1 VCSLWAQKGE
11 VTAAD
16 TRFADHE
23 NAKMAS
29 LDGFSL
35 QDRPSRAPAHPPSVS
50 PTTLEP
56 AAPRLLVHRAIEV
69 WCGVFQDHEAFAL

>member
-1 VCSLWAQKGE
+1 MCSLWAQKGE
-11 VTAAD
+11 VTTLD

-35 QDRPSRAPAHPPSVS
+35 QDRPIRAPAHPPSVS
-50 PTTLEP
+50 TCD
-56 AAPRLLVHRAIEV
+56 A
-69 WCGVFQDHEAFAL
+69 